1 MAVGALTGIY
11 PQPVGSNL
19 PNGGAIILFLAVFFT
34 GELVG
39 LLGLGVLIYLGL
51 YQRERGRSSEDG

>member
-11 PQPVGSNL
+11 PHPVGSNL
-19 PNGGAIILFLAVFFT
+19 PSGGAIILFLAVFFT